1 LKATVIAVVGGKKS
15 GKTTTIEVLTRGL
28 VERGFSVAAVK
39 HISEPKFTFDTEG
52 KDTWRFAQ
60 AGARTIIGVSTDE
73 VVTIEK
79 VAVKSYP
86 FGSILKKCR
95 NADVVF
101 LEGFRKQVSKK
112 RKILKI
118 VIARS
123 AEETS
128 EALKVFKPI
137 LAFTGPYSTKSLN
150 SDIRHVDISRNADEI
165 IDIIEKIAGKK
176 KT

>member
-1 LKATVIAVVGGKKS
+1 M
-15 GKTTTIEVLTRGL
+15 
-28 VERGFSVAAVK
+28 
-39 HISEPKFTFDTEG
+39 
-52 KDTWRFAQ
+52 
-60 AGARTIIGVSTDE
+60 
-73 VVTIEK
+73 
-79 VAVKSYP
+79 
-86 FGSILKKCR
+86 
-95 NADVVF
+95 
-101 LEGFRKQVSKK
+101 EGFRKQVSKK